1 MAWPRLLLIA
11 SLLLCLAR
19 PAAAQ
24 GFVSPL
30 IATTVTSPSSLGTAT
45 KPGYGIALGGIGGF
59 FGAET
64 EVAYYPEMMDNAA
77 NGLSQNKVV
86 TFSGSTLLGP
96 KIGPV
101 KVYGAFGAGDLYL
114 NVTSASSIVVPNPQS
129 VSNNYLTINAGGGAM
144 GFIGEHLGIRG
155 DARYY
160 KAYGFKPA
168 DVQSSTFTL
177 DRFDFWRIAGELVV
191 KF

>member
-1 MAWPRLLLIA
+1 MTWSRLLPSCCLVV
-11 SLLLCLAR
+11 CLAS

-24 GFVSPL
+24 GFISPL
-30 IATTVTSPSSLGTAT
+30 VATTVTSPSAVGSAT
-45 KPGYGIALGGIGGF
+45 KPGFGIAIGGVGGF
-59 FGAET
+59 FGGET

-77 NGLSQNKVV
+77 NALSQNKVV
-86 TFSGSTLLGP
+86 TISGSTLLGP

-129 VSNNYLTINAGGGAM
+129 VSNNYVTINAGGGAM
-144 GFIGEHLGIRG
+144 AFLGAHLGVRG

-160 KAYGFKPA
+160 KAYGFKA
-168 DVQSSTFTL
+168 TDVQAGTFTL
-177 DRFDFWRIAGELVV
+177 NRFDFWRIAGELVV
-191 KF
+191 RF